1 MTVSSAI
8 PSVVTGNNSDLMRA
22 CADLYLS
29 PSDQIADVTYGKG
42 VLWRKCPELN
52 VTGSDLTTVPERP
65 YDFRNLPYEDNSFDV
80 VVLDPPYIH
89 SGKGKHITEKN
100 YRGSTIKGL
109 SISDIWKLYEQGMA
123 EACRIVRPGGRILV
137 KTQDTVESGR
147 QRWTH
152 IHLHNVAV
160 GMDLYMRDLMQL
172 FRNPPCETRWAGL
185 KQRHSRKCNSYLLV
199 LEQPK

>member
-1 MTVSSAI
+1 MATIHLNRINTSKPCVATKTSLISKNNITPFAFTDPNHLEQGERKVVKSA
-8 PSVVTGNNSDLMRA
+8 L
-22 CADLYLS
+22 
-29 PSDQIADVTYGKG
+29 
-42 VLWRKCPELN
+42 
-52 VTGSDLTTVPERP
+52 
-65 YDFRNLPYEDNSFDV
+65 EDNSFDV

-109 SISDIWKLYEQGMA
+109 SITDIWKLYEQGMA

-137 KTQDTVESGR
+137 KTQDTIESGR